1 MVALLGASDA
11 EVLPALSASLAGPV
25 AHTWAGALV
34 AGQVRTVG
42 GGGDDTP
49 PSFTELAI
57 LAERTTPG
65 IPWYGRATLAGVTR
79 AALAISSA
87 QPLATGDVLVLADAP
102 DDPEAHAVA
111 QQLWEVAVVCW
122 KALAS
127 SDRGESPLYLAA
139 GRFAAGEHAKQ
150 LLALKDAHA
159 ATLTAVLAALR
170 SRRLDAASAREVAV
184 GIASSA
190 LTDLRSAPVAGEH
203 SAGQTF
209 ALLAERLRALIRHT
223 GISLELASPDR
234 SDRLLPPQ
242 VSDAAQALVR
252 GCVLVMLENTAA
264 SRIRVGWEVEAEHM
278 RVSVRDDGDGAR
290 FPQALAE
297 YRLRERLVA
306 LGGSYTVD
314 TVSGWGTTVTADF
327 PLALPPPVDIDAL
340 AGLSRRE
347 LHVLAELARGRSNQ
361 QIAERLHITE
371 HTVKFH
377 VANILSKLG
386 VRSRGQAAAMA
397 RDARI

>member
-1 MVALLGASDA
+1 MRT
-11 EVLPALSASLAGPV
+11 AGG
-25 AHTWAGALV
+25 T
-34 AGQVRTVG
+34 
-42 GGGDDTP
+42 GDETSP
-49 PSFTELAI
+49 TFTELAG

-65 IPWYGRATLAGVTR
+65 IPWYGRATLTGVTR

-87 QPLATGDVLVLADAP
+87 QPLATGDVLVLVDAP

-111 QQLWEVAVVCW
+111 QRLWEVAVVRW
-122 KALAS
+122 KTLTS
-127 SDRGESPLYLAA
+127 PERGESPLYLAA

-150 LLALKDAHA
+150 LLGLKDAHA

-170 SRRLDAASAREVAV
+170 SRRLDAASAREVAL

-190 LTDLRSAPVAGEH
+190 LTDLSSAPVAGEH
-203 SAGQTF
+203 TAGQAF

-223 GISLELASPDR
+223 GISLELVSPDR

-242 VSDAAQALVR
+242 VSDAAHALVR
-252 GCVLVMLENTAA
+252 GCVLVMLENTAP
-264 SRIRVGWEVEAEHM
+264 SRIRVGWEVKAEHV
-278 RVSVRDDGDGAR
+278 RVSVRDDGDGAC
-290 FPQALAE
+290 FPQVLAE
-297 YRLRERLVA
+297 YRLREALAA

-327 PLALPPPVDIDAL
+327 PLALPPLADIDAL
-340 AGLSRRE
+340 AELSRRE
-347 LHVLAELARGRSNQ
+347 LQVLAELARGRSNQ
-361 QIAERLHITE
+361 QIAERLHVTE

-377 VANILSKLG
+377 VANILTKLG